1 MNVLHHLPVSV
12 DKTLQVVEWFCTA
25 ATPSREEQEVIDFV
39 AVIREE
45 DIPLCA
51 SVQRGLN
58 SDGYQQGRFIV
69 DPARGANSE
78 HAVHDIQKKT
88 LAALGLL
95 HTDHKASVCER

>member
-12 DKTLQVVEWFCTA
+12 EKTIQVVEWFCVRD
-25 ATPSREEQEVIDFV
+25 TPSKEEQEVIDFV

-58 SDGYQQGRFIV
+58 SNGYQQGRFVV
-69 DPARGANSE
+69 DPAMGANSE

-88 LAALGLL
+88 IVALEQLYSTRR
-95 HTDHKASVCER
+95 HSVSER